1 LDDLRFAQSVLT
13 GWYPSLR
20 TEAYYAAP
28 DGDCVRFEAV

>member
-1 LDDLRFAQSVLT
+1 LLE

-28 DGDCVRFEAV
+28 DGDRVRFEAV